1 MQIQE
6 MSGICFYSAAYSQQ
20 YANLRAG
27 FINEIDL
34 NVELNRKLNTFAAAA
49 SRANVILHWGPI
61 DVE

>member
-1 MQIQE
+1 
-6 MSGICFYSAAYSQQ
+6 MSGICFYIAAYSQQ